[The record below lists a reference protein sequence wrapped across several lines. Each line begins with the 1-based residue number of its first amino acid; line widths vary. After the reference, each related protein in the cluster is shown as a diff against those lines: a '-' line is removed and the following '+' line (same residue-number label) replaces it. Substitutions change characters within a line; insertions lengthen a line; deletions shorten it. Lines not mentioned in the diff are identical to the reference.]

1 MKVLIAGG
9 AGYIGS
15 TVASA
20 CVDQNI
26 IPIILDN
33 LSTGRSEFVKDRD
46 FYFGDI
52 GDPQAVERVFR
63 DHPDIDVALHA
74 AALIAVPESVSRP
87 MEYYRENV
95 TKTLVFVESLI
106 ANGCH
111 RLIFSS
117 SAALYRAATDGTV
130 DETSDVEPL
139 SPYAR
144 TKAVVEMMLQDIA
157 HTQAIRVLSLRYFN
171 PIGADPKM
179 RSGPHLRHPSHVLG
193 KLIEAHQ
200 RGEPFTVTG
209 DDYATRDGSAIRDYI
224 HVWDLATAHTAAVRN
239 YDRAVPDAGGY
250 SVINLGTGDGTTVK
264 ELVKAFERVTRQ
276 PVNVVVGPRRAG
288 DNGGAFTRID
298 RAARMLQW
306 RPKRSLADG
315 VEDSLKWFECRS
327 QMLPD
332 LA

>member
-20 CVDQNI
+20 CLDFDI
-26 IPIILDN
+26 TPIILDN

-46 FYFGDI
+46 FIFGDI

-63 DHPDIDVALHA
+63 DHPDISVAIHA
-74 AALIAVPESVSRP
+74 AALIAVPDSVARP

-95 TKTLVFVESLI
+95 SKTLSFIESLI
-106 ANGCH
+106 ANRCH

-117 SAALYRAATDGTV
+117 SASLYRAAADGTV

-144 TKAVVEMMLQDIA
+144 TKAVVEMMLRDIA

-179 RSGPHLRHPSHVLG
+179 RSGPHLKHPSHVMG
-193 KLIEAHQ
+193 KLMEAH
-200 RGEPFTVTG
+200 RGGEPFTLTG
-209 DDYATRDGSAIRDYI
+209 DDYETRDGSAIRDYI
-224 HVWDLATAHTAAVRN
+224 HVWDLAAAHISALRN
-239 YDRAVPDAGGY
+239 FEHAVPDEHGY
-250 SVINLGTGDGTTVK
+250 SVINIGTGDGTTVK
-264 ELVKAFERVTRQ
+264 ELVRAFERVTGQ
-276 PVNVVVGPRRAG
+276 PLKMVVGPRRAG
-288 DNGGAFTRID
+288 DNCGAFTRID
-298 RAARMLQW
+298 RATEMLQW
-306 RPKRSLADG
+306 RPRRSLTDG
-315 VEDSLKWFECRS
+315 VKDTLKWFEYRS
-327 QMLPD
+327 QLLPD

>member
-20 CVDQNI
+20 CIDQNI

-33 LSTGRSEFVKDRD
+33 LSTGRSEFVKDRN
-46 FYFGDI
+46 FFFGDI
-52 GDPQAVERVFR
+52 GDPRAVERVFR
-63 DHPDIDVALHA
+63 DHPDIDVAILA
-74 AALIAVPESVSRP
+74 AALIAVPESVERP

-95 TKTLVFVESLI
+95 TKTLSFVESLI
-106 ANGCH
+106 SNGCR

-171 PIGADPKM
+171 PIGADPQM
-179 RSGPHLRHPSHVLG
+179 RSGPHLRQPSHVMG
-193 KLIEAHQ
+193 KLIEAHR
-200 RGEPFTVTG
+200 RGEPFTLSG
-209 DDYATRDGSAIRDYI
+209 DDYETRDGSAIRDYI
-224 HVWDLATAHTAAVRN
+224 HVWDLATAHISALRNFDQAV
-239 YDRAVPDAGGY
+239 AGEHGY

-264 ELVKAFERVTRQ
+264 ELVRAFERVTHQ
-276 PVNVVVGPRRAG
+276 SLKVVVGPRRAG
-288 DNGGAFTRID
+288 DNRGAFTRID
-298 RAARMLQW
+298 RATATLQW
-306 RPKRSLADG
+306 RPRRSLTEG
-315 VEDSLKWFECRS
+315 VEDTLKWFEYRS